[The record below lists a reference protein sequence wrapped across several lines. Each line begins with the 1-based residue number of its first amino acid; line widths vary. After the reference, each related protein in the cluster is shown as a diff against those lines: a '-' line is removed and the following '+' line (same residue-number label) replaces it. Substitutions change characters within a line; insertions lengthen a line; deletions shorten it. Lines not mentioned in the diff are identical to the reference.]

1 MFGNFRNS
9 DWRNGLLRDMKDPT
23 KQLLRTDLAVVIA
36 DKFPRSKHHYLVL
49 PVEDID
55 TIYEVSLGKTGSG
68 SGFFQWPLPA
78 V

>member
-49 PVEDID
+49 SVEDID

-68 SGFFQWPLPA
+68 PGTF
-78 V
+78 